1 MKANL
6 LLHPSRVQAFARRF
20 ERAAAAT
27 GLFYPPVLAH
37 KGHTGVHMKALT
49 GWSVSGRAGGGT
61 DEPHGAD

>member
-27 GLFYPPVLAH
+27 GLFY
-37 KGHTGVHMKALT
+37 HTGVHMKGLT
-49 GWSVSGRAGGGT
+49 GCSVSGRAGGGI